1 MKGALNEN
9 DVKELVIDA
18 LDDLK
23 AFDVVCIDVGE
34 KTQITDFMI
43 VASGT
48 SNRHVKS
55 IAANVVS
62 EAKEEGLELIGIE
75 GLDQGEWVLIDL
87 NAVIVH
93 VMQPQVREFYDIESL
108 WNFSV
113 EQKRQ
118 KEIDEEN
125 AD

>member
-23 AFDVVCIDVGE
+23 ALDVVCMDVGD
-34 KTQITDFMI
+34 KTEITDFMI

-55 IAANVVS
+55 IATNIVA
-62 EAKEEGLELIGIE
+62 EAKEEGLMPIGIE
-75 GLDQGEWVLIDL
+75 GLEQGEWVLIDL
-87 NAVIVH
+87 NAVVVH

-113 EQKRQ
+113 EKKRQ
-118 KEIDEEN
+118 KEINEGKVD
-125 AD
+125 

>member
-75 GLDQGEWVLIDL
+75 GLEQGEWVLIDL